1 MKNET
6 MVLSSSGVKSSSGMR
21 RRSFAA
27 MTAMAAA
34 ALALPRAA
42 RAQSDKVI
50 IAFTPT
56 AALEGV
62 FNAQAQGFFK
72 NHGLDTELLMQSN
85 SVGVIAAI
93 QSGSAQIGSAASGVV
108 VGAVQHGLDY
118 VALGC
123 QSLFGP
129 GTNVLG
135 VVVRKGVDIVK
146 PSDFIG
152 KRVAV
157 PGISGG
163 SQIQF
168 LEWLYEKGVDAT
180 QITFVEVSYP
190 QQADIL
196 RGRTVDAVVTSEPWV
211 TRIVSAG
218 LGTVYSRLNDTK
230 YNLADAFFVT
240 TRAWAAGHAKQA
252 AGFQLALQEGVN
264 YAAADPKQTAENA
277 ALYLQQK
284 VAIVQQAGPQN
295 LCGGDLQQHI
305 DAMNTVMTNTKV
317 IRSPIDAKV
326 LAWP

>member
-1 MKNET
+1 MT
-6 MVLSSSGVKSSSGMR
+6 SVAMVNKAPGLR
-21 RRSFAA
+21 RRSFAS
-27 MTAMAAA
+27 MAALMA
-34 ALALPRAA
+34 AGLALPRAA
-42 RAQSDKVI
+42 RAQSDKIV

-72 NHGLDTELLMQSN
+72 NHGLDTELLLQSN

-129 GTNVLG
+129 GTNVLA
-135 VVVRKGVDIVK
+135 VVVRNGVNITK
-146 PSDFIG
+146 PSDFVG

-163 SQIQF
+163 SQVQF

-180 QITFVEVSYP
+180 QVTFVEVNYP

-211 TRIVSAG
+211 TRIISAG
-218 LGTVYSRLNDTK
+218 LGTVFSRLNDTK
-230 YNLADAFFVT
+230 YNLPDAFFVT
-240 TRAWAAGHAKQA
+240 TRAWATAHAAQA
-252 AGFQLALQEGVN
+252 AGFQAALLEGVDFAKSN
-264 YAAADPKQTAENA
+264 PAQTSQNA
-277 ALYLQQK
+277 ALYLKQN
-284 VAIVQQAGPQN
+284 VSIVQQAGAQN
-295 LCGGDLQQHI
+295 LCRGDLAQHI
-305 DAMNTVMTNTKV
+305 GDMNSVMMNTKV
-317 IRSPIDAKV
+317 IQTPLDPKMIVWPSP
-326 LAWP
+326 